1 MESGTLKSF
10 ACGIRKTAVEIPNAT
25 NNWKGRNP
33 EKDLESSNWNPEST
47 TWNPESKTVL
57 DSLTSC
63 TLGGT
68 ELRTA
73 CKTVLALENS

>member
-1 MESGTLKSF
+1 MESGILKRF
-10 ACGIRKTAVEIPNAT
+10 PCGIRNTAVEIPNAT
-25 NNWKGRNP
+25 NNRNGRNP

-63 TLGGT
+63 TLGET

-73 CKTVLALENS
+73 CKTVLASENS

>member
-1 MESGTLKSF
+1 MESRIFKSF

-33 EKDLESSNWNPEST
+33 EKDLESSNWNQEST

-63 TLGGT
+63 TLGET
-68 ELRTA
+68 E
-73 CKTVLALENS
+73 

>member
-1 MESGTLKSF
+1 MESGILKSF
-10 ACGIRKTAVEIPNAT
+10 PCRIRNTAAEIPNAT
-25 NNWKGRNP
+25 NNWNWRNP

-57 DSLTSC
+57 DSITSC
-63 TLGGT
+63 TLGET

-73 CKTVLALENS
+73 RKTVLALENS

>member
-1 MESGTLKSF
+1 MESGILKSF

-47 TWNPESKTVL
+47 TWNPECKTVL